1 MEDDFITDDYIGSTT
16 ISVSFL
22 IEKGE
27 GKECVVPVFDK
38 AGKRT
43 AEILVSASI
52 KNSRSTIV
60 SKKEVL
66 PTMKK
71 NSVLSKSVTKM
82 PALNSLSASPSII
95 KTSNNTIEVNDVVE
109 EAPIEL
115 SIAP

>member
-1 MEDDFITDDYIGSTT
+1 
-16 ISVSFL
+16 
-22 IEKGE
+22 
-27 GKECVVPVFDK
+27 
-38 AGKRT
+38 
-43 AEILVSASI
+43 
-52 KNSRSTIV
+52 
-60 SKKEVL
+60 
-66 PTMKK
+66 MKK